1 MIPIKK
7 SDGTAL
13 QILLDAARGRGKEG
27 DANVYRSGPV
37 YEQLKQDF
45 HEKCYLCEDSE
56 ATSIQIEH
64 FDPHKGDLAKKFAWH
79 NLFYA
84 CGHCNNSKGAAF
96 SPLLNC
102 TEPTDLVWESV
113 EIHLITL
120 FPKAEINIQLT
131 AACPKPIE
139 GENTCRLLRKAL
151 AGEKATAIQIDQVKK
166 LHKKMQRAHTELSKC
181 VANKDLFG
189 IKKLIADD
197 APFAGMLRWHLK
209 RDHPTWFDQVMGTHS
224 SLQENPHHAFRNNF
238 PK

>member
-1 MIPIKK
+1 MIFVKK

-13 QILLDAARGRGKEG
+13 QILLNAARSKGKEG

-84 CGHCNNSKGAAF
+84 CGHCNNSKGGAF
-96 SPLLNC
+96 WPLLNC

-113 EIHLITL
+113 EIRLTL
-120 FPKAEINIQLT
+120 FPKVEVNIQLT

-139 GENTCRLLRKAL
+139 GENTCRLLRRVL
-151 AGEKATAIQIDQVKK
+151 AGENATAIQTDQVKK
-166 LHKKMQRAHTELSKC
+166 LQKKMLRAHTELSRC
-181 VANKDLFG
+181 IANKDWSS

-197 APFAGMLRWHLK
+197 AAFAGMWRWHLK
-209 RDHPTWFDQVMGTHS
+209 TAHPALFDQVMGTDS
-224 SLQENPHHAFRNNF
+224 SLQENPHHAFRNNL